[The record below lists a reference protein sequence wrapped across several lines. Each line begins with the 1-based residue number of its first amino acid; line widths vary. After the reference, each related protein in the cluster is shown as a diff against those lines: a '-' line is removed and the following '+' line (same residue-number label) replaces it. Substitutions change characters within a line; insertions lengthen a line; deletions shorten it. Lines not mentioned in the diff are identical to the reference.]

1 MKLPHLLVTIILA
14 TGLSGCWLGRKKPTV
29 LRVPPPP
36 PPAASVP
43 AALPAPDPP
52 PVPVKKPVVPP
63 TPKPAPSR
71 PLPPVAAPA
80 PAPAPQLGELL
91 TPGRRQQYEQD
102 FTRSVTQARAVLS
115 QLSGRKLTAG
125 DQQAVG
131 RVGTFLQ
138 QAEQVKGN
146 DLVTALQLAKRA
158 EVLAQDL
165 LKSLK

>member
-14 TGLSGCWLGRKKPTV
+14 TGLSGCWLGKKKPM
-29 LRVPPPP
+29 VPPVPPP

-43 AALPAPDPP
+43 AALPAPDPS

-63 TPKPAPSR
+63 TPKPGPPKPP
-71 PLPPVAAPA
+71 PLAAA

-91 TPGRRQQYEQD
+91 TPGRRYQYEQD
-102 FTRSVTQARAVLS
+102 FARSVTQANSALNQVSTR
-115 QLSGRKLTAG
+115 GLTPANH
-125 DQQAVG
+125 QAVG
-131 RVGTFLQ
+131 RVRTFLQ
-138 QAEQVKGN
+138 QAAAVKGK

-158 EVLAQDL
+158 EILAQDL

>member
-1 MKLPHLLVTIILA
+1 M
-14 TGLSGCWLGRKKPTV
+14 
-29 LRVPPPP
+29 VPPVPPP
-36 PPAASVP
+36 PPAASAP

-71 PLPPVAAPA
+71 PLPPAPA